1 MYLYLLFIFTLTNF
15 TMVNN
20 NKRVKKYIEFIQER
34 VSQEL
39 LSIINI

>member
-39 LSIINI
+39 LSVINI